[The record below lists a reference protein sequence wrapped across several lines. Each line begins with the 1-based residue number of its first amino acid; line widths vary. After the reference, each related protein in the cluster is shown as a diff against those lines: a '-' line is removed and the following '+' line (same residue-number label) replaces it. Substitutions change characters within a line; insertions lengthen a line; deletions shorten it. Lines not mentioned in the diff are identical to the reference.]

1 MQNSKDRA
9 QYILLM
15 MLKNKIALVTG
26 GSQGIGKA
34 ITAMMIDSAIRARA
48 AATGVDVEGLM
59 NNTLKMVWLS

>member
-1 MQNSKDRA
+1 
-9 QYILLM
+9 

-48 AATGVDVEGLM
+48 AATGVDVEVM
-59 NNTLKMVWLS
+59 AQVCPRYRT